1 MTVLGAGLLWFGWFG
16 FNAGSALTAGG
27 LAASAFIVTNTAAA
41 AATLTWVGASYLQ
54 HRKVSVV
61 GAACGAVAGLVAIT
75 PASGFVTPGGAI
87 VIGLV
92 AGAGVL
98 AIGILITVVLP
109 RFAKILADLG
119 QTLPA
124 STRAVLRGAA
134 AVHAGLVPSAI
145 GAAIGVALWRAWTQT
160 ESGRRG
166 WHRLL
171 LSVPLL
177 GSIRSGT
184 AAARMA
190 HSLSALLES
199 GVSMGTALVFAARAT
214 SDAELEARLTLARGA
229 VTAGE
234 PLSRALE
241 LHGATTP
248 TVVRLIRAGEESGR
262 LPAMLDHA
270 ARIEQQR
277 ADRIVRA
284 GVRLLE
290 PMLLLTFASVVAL
303 IAAALLQAIYSVRP
317 TA

>member
-1 MTVLGAGLLWFGWFG
+1 
-16 FNAGSALTAGG
+16 
-27 LAASAFIVTNTAAA
+27 
-41 AATLTWVGASYLQ
+41 
-54 HRKVSVV
+54 
-61 GAACGAVAGLVAIT
+61 
-75 PASGFVTPGGAI
+75 
-87 VIGLV
+87 
-92 AGAGVL
+92 
-98 AIGILITVVLP
+98 
-109 RFAKILADLG
+109 
-119 QTLPA
+119 
-124 STRAVLRGAA
+124 
-134 AVHAGLVPSAI
+134 
-145 GAAIGVALWRAWTQT
+145 
-160 ESGRRG
+160 
-166 WHRLL
+166 
-171 LSVPLL
+171 
-177 GSIRSGT
+177 
-184 AAARMA
+184 
-190 HSLSALLES
+190 
-199 GVSMGTALVFAARAT
+199 MGTALVFAARAT